1 MVPEIFE
8 KDNVAANFSDGEA
21 ESNQRRDKSCQVC
34 QDSPVLCFRVGQCLE
49 ACTSEDVISN
59 ADYDN

>member
-21 ESNQRRDKSCQVC
+21 ESNQRRDKSSQVC

-49 ACTSEDVISN
+49 ACTSEDVIPN
-59 ADYDN
+59 ANYDN